1 MAANGEV
8 FPEMTPAQLKA
19 AIALASGATH
29 DEAVEAS
36 GISSR
41 TLSRLKNEDGF
52 RLAVRLILR
61 ETYGA
66 SVAAMVAA
74 MQPATATLLAIAT
87 DQNAPATA
95 RVSASR
101 AILEAGLKAYGQ
113 MELEQRVEAL
123 EAVLNVK

>member
-1 MAANGEV
+1 
-8 FPEMTPAQLKA
+8 
-19 AIALASGATH
+19 
-29 DEAVEAS
+29 
-36 GISSR
+36 
-41 TLSRLKNEDGF
+41 
-52 RLAVRLILR
+52 VRLILR